1 MYAESNV
8 TSCIFNGPDQYP
20 SVGYIIYFF
29 LSAYIWCLRSIL
41 SLSLLYTLNCQR
53 GYYSAKIKS
62 AKTFLTVI
70 LRQFIPSKYTHYM
83 YMVVSLRTCSSCD
96 QVLFSLREGRSH
108 MERRPDTSRVARRW
122 PPGLTLIQNTTPYK
136 MMCTFHNNN
145 TCIHSGHGL
154 TISCTCMCRQKDYN
168 NDCFISIIKLVH
180 RGT

>member
-1 MYAESNV
+1 MHQMYAESNV
-8 TSCIFNGPDQYP
+8 TFCIFNGPDQYP
-20 SVGYIIYFF
+20 SVGCKSTFC
-29 LSAYIWCLRSIL
+29 SPHTSGAYVRY

-53 GYYSAKIKS
+53 GYYSAKLKS

-145 TCIHSGHGL
+145 TCIHNKTQWAWSN
-154 TISCTCMCRQKDYN
+154 Y
-168 NDCFISIIKLVH
+168 
-180 RGT
+180 